1 MTPLHA
7 TTLSSI
13 LNQKRL
19 SKATLRETEREKE
32 REREHGIV
40 TEETSEIVLS
50 QPALANTV
58 TNDAKNST
66 SLSNPSEIEQS
77 KQPKGWGKGI
87 TLMTGESMTA
97 KLREAKLLSNNSQLI
112 NLCPYIYEFWLTRA
126 RFRRSSHH
134 KRDVT
139 CLGSLCQWRKN
150 WGKKLEL
157 QID

>member
-1 MTPLHA
+1 MTLLHA

-32 REREHGIV
+32 RERAHGIV
-40 TEETSEIVLS
+40 TEETSEIVLF

-77 KQPKGWGKGI
+77 KQPKG
-87 TLMTGESMTA
+87 
-97 KLREAKLLSNNSQLI
+97 
-112 NLCPYIYEFWLTRA
+112 
-126 RFRRSSHH
+126 
-134 KRDVT
+134 
-139 CLGSLCQWRKN
+139 
-150 WGKKLEL
+150 
-157 QID
+157 